1 VGEILLGILFVVGLL
16 LAVSAGFQSVTYYVP
31 YATVGLVLVIRRR
44 GHAIGWLLLILAGLS
59 VTSTTSFTSS
69 GPLIDGTAPI
79 GERILAW
86 TTVLVG
92 PPVFCAYAVLA
103 MVFPSGRL
111 PGGTW
116 GRIDRALIVVM
127 VLVLAVIAAVP
138 TVPLTMADGS
148 MIDLLS
154 PFSFLPPGP
163 LWDGVFNGGVLIL
176 LACSVVPAA
185 SLAVRLRRAVGVERQ
200 QLRWVAASLVLV
212 AAAVTLGVFTSV
224 WLPAEI
230 AFPMVPVAVAIA
242 VLRYRLYEI
251 DRIISRTIAYA
262 SLTGILVVV
271 FAGAILVFQAVL
283 APLTN
288 GNTVAVAAST
298 LIVAALFQPI
308 RRPLQERVDR
318 RFNRARYD
326 ADRTLAS
333 FAGALR
339 EDVDLQRLGTDIR
352 STVDQT
358 VQPTFVSLWL
368 RR

>member
-1 VGEILLGILFVVGLL
+1 
-16 LAVSAGFQSVTYYVP
+16 
-31 YATVGLVLVIRRR
+31 
-44 GHAIGWLLLILAGLS
+44 
-59 VTSTTSFTSS
+59 
-69 GPLIDGTAPI
+69 
-79 GERILAW
+79 
-86 TTVLVG
+86 
-92 PPVFCAYAVLA
+92 
-103 MVFPSGRL
+103 
-111 PGGTW
+111 
-116 GRIDRALIVVM
+116 
-127 VLVLAVIAAVP
+127 
-138 TVPLTMADGS
+138 
-148 MIDLLS
+148 
-154 PFSFLPPGP
+154 
-163 LWDGVFNGGVLIL
+163 
-176 LACSVVPAA
+176 
-185 SLAVRLRRAVGVERQ
+185 VERQ

-308 RRPLQERVDR
+308 RRPLQEKVDR